1 MCVYINVIIVRT
13 MGTASITAS
22 VPARVPA
29 AKVVARLPDGA
40 LVRCIKHLRNR
51 HTTFGIGSLDPSKTR
66 KYVIGMMPQARK
78 FLEEETVEARG
89 RVRYR
94 DGF

>member
-40 LVRCIKHLRNR
+40 LVRCIEHLRNR
-51 HTTFGIGSLDPSKTR
+51 HTTFGI
-66 KYVIGMMPQARK
+66 
-78 FLEEETVEARG
+78 
-89 RVRYR
+89 
-94 DGF
+94 